1 MHRLLL
7 WLHNWIGNFLE
18 CVPDEGCDCFDE
30 GYNEAVDT
38 VAEWFT
44 PPERD

>member
-1 MHRLLL
+1 MRRLLL
-7 WLHNWIGNFLE
+7 WLHNWLGDILCCGRHTPCECFLE
-18 CVPDEGCDCFDE
+18 GIDE
-30 GYNEAVDT
+30 ARDT

>member
-1 MHRLLL
+1 MRRLLL
-7 WLHNWIGNFLE
+7 WLHNRLGNMLQCDGDHPCACFLLGI
-18 CVPDEGCDCFDE
+18 DE
-30 GYNEAVDT
+30 ARDT

>member
-1 MHRLLL
+1 MRRLLL
-7 WLHNWIGNFLE
+7 WLHNWIGNLIE
-18 CVPDEGCDCFDE
+18 CGLNDECGCFDD
-30 GYNEAVDT
+30 GMLEAQDT